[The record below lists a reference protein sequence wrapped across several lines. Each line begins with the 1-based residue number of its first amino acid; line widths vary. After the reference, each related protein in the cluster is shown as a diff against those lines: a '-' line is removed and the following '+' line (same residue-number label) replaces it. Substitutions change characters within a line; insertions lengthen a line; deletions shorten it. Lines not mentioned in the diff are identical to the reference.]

1 MYFIAYNM
9 TLSIFLDCSNNE
21 NKVANIQ
28 KSFGLN
34 VVTETP
40 TNKPFFVFKEN
51 GLNFIFNS
59 DNAKS
64 LHIDFLKGAMGWRL
78 KRSDHEKLLKKTLG
92 KNNKPLYI
100 FDGTA
105 GLLCDSLIFL
115 ALGHRV
121 IACEQS
127 KILFLLVSDA
137 LERAKDQLPFIE
149 NLKLLNGN
157 SSECYKDHKNVDVIY
172 LDPMY
177 PEPKKNVLRS
187 GNIALIKDI
196 LQIEMIKDHGDNI
209 FFEFKENDYKKI
221 VLKRPIK
228 SDLVD
233 NKFNYQIK
241 GKSTRFD
248 VYI

>member
-1 MYFIAYNM
+1 
-9 TLSIFLDCSNNE
+9 
-21 NKVANIQ
+21 
-28 KSFGLN
+28 
-34 VVTETP
+34 
-40 TNKPFFVFKEN
+40 
-51 GLNFIFNS
+51 
-59 DNAKS
+59 
-64 LHIDFLKGAMGWRL
+64 MGWRL

-92 KNNKPLYI
+92 RNNGPLSI

-105 GLLCDSLIFL
+105 GLLSDTLIFL

-127 KILFLLVSDA
+127 KILFLLISDA
-137 LERAKDQLPFIE
+137 LKRARDQLPFIE
-149 NLKLLNGN
+149 NLKLINGN
-157 SSECYKDHKNVDVIY
+157 SAECYKDYKNVDVIY

-196 LQIEMIKDHGDNI
+196 LQIEMIEDCGDNI

-228 SDLVD
+228 SDLLD

>member
-1 MYFIAYNM
+1 MYFITCNM

-34 VVTETP
+34 VVNEIP

-51 GLNFIFNS
+51 GLNFIFDS

-64 LHIDFLKGAMGWRL
+64 FHIDFLKGAMGWRL

-92 KNNKPLYI
+92 KNKQPLSI

-105 GLLCDSLIFL
+105 GLLSDTLIFL

-137 LERAKDQLPFIE
+137 LERARNQLPFIE

-157 SSECYKDHKNVDVIY
+157 SSECFKDHKNVDVIY

-177 PEPKKNVLRS
+177 PQPKKNVSRS
-187 GNIALIKDI
+187 GNIAAIKDI
-196 LQIEMIKDHGDNI
+196 LQIEMIKDHGDGI

-228 SDLVD
+228 SDLLD
-233 NKFNYQIK
+233 NNFNYQIK

>member
-1 MYFIAYNM
+1 MYFIAFNM
-9 TLSIFLDCSNNE
+9 TPSIFLDCSSNE
-21 NKVANIQ
+21 DKVNNIQ
-28 KSFGLN
+28 ESLDLN
-34 VVTETP
+34 VVTKIPINE
-40 TNKPFFVFKEN
+40 PFFIFKQN

-59 DNAKS
+59 DNSKS
-64 LHIDFLKGAMGWRL
+64 LHVDFLKGSMGWRL

-92 KNNKPLYI
+92 RNNGPLSI

-105 GLLCDSLIFL
+105 GLLSDTLIFL

-127 KILFLLVSDA
+127 KILFLLISDA
-137 LERAKDQLPFIE
+137 LKRAKDQLPFIE

-228 SDLVD
+228 SDLLD

>member
-1 MYFIAYNM
+1 MYFIAFNM
-9 TLSIFLDCSNNE
+9 TPSIFLDCSSNE
-21 NKVANIQ
+21 DKVNNIQ
-28 KSFGLN
+28 ESLDLN
-34 VVTETP
+34 VVTKIPINE
-40 TNKPFFVFKEN
+40 PFFIFKQN
-51 GLNFIFNS
+51 GLNFIFNA
-59 DNAKS
+59 DNSKS
-64 LHIDFLKGAMGWRL
+64 LHVDFLKGSMGWRL

-92 KNNKPLYI
+92 RNNGPLSI

-105 GLLCDSLIFL
+105 GLLSDTLIFL

-127 KILFLLVSDA
+127 KILFLLISDA
-137 LERAKDQLPFIE
+137 LKRARDQLPFIE

-228 SDLVD
+228 SDLLD

>member
-1 MYFIAYNM
+1 MHFVAFNM

-28 KSFGLN
+28 ESFGLN

-92 KNNKPLYI
+92 KNNKPLSI

-105 GLLCDSLIFL
+105 GLLSDTLIFL

-137 LERAKDQLPFIE
+137 LERARGQLSFIE
-149 NLKLLNGN
+149 NLKFLNGN
-157 SSECYKDHKNVDVIY
+157 SSECFKDHQNVDVIY

-177 PEPKKNVLRS
+177 PELKKNILRS
-187 GNIALIKDI
+187 GNIAVIKDI
-196 LQIEMIKDHGDNI
+196 LKIEMIKDYGDNI
-209 FFEFKENDYKKI
+209 FFEFKKNDYKKI

-228 SDLVD
+228 SDLLD

>member
-1 MYFIAYNM
+1 MYFIAINM
-9 TLSIFLDCSNNE
+9 TLSIFLDCSSNE
-21 NKVANIQ
+21 DKVNNIQ
-28 KSFGLN
+28 ESFDVN
-34 VVTETP
+34 VVTKTP
-40 TNKPFFVFKEN
+40 INEPFFIFKQN

-59 DNAKS
+59 DNSKS
-64 LHIDFLKGAMGWRL
+64 LHVDFLKGSMGWRL

-92 KNNKPLYI
+92 RNNGPLSI

-105 GLLCDSLIFL
+105 GLLSDTLIFL

-127 KILFLLVSDA
+127 KILFLLISDA
-137 LERAKDQLPFIE
+137 LKRARVQLPFIK

-157 SSECYKDHKNVDVIY
+157 SAECYKDYKKVDVIY

-196 LQIEMIKDHGDNI
+196 LQIEMIEDCGDNI

-228 SDLVD
+228 SDLLD

>member
-1 MYFIAYNM
+1 MYSIAFNM
-9 TLSIFLDCSNNE
+9 TLSIFLDCSSNE
-21 NKVANIQ
+21 NKVNNIQ
-28 KSFGLN
+28 ESFDLN
-34 VVTETP
+34 VVTKIPINE
-40 TNKPFFVFKEN
+40 PFFIFKQN

-59 DNAKS
+59 DNSKS
-64 LHIDFLKGAMGWRL
+64 LHVDFLKGSMGWRL

-92 KNNKPLYI
+92 RNNGPLSI

-105 GLLCDSLIFL
+105 GLLSDTLIFL

-127 KILFLLVSDA
+127 KILFLLISDA
-137 LERAKDQLPFIE
+137 LKRARDQLPFIE
-149 NLKLLNGN
+149 NLKLINGN
-157 SSECYKDHKNVDVIY
+157 SAEYFKDYKNVDVIY

-177 PEPKKNVLRS
+177 PEPKKNILRS

-196 LQIEMIKDHGDNI
+196 LQIEMIEDCGDNI
-209 FFEFKENDYKKI
+209 FFEFKENNYKKI

-228 SDLVD
+228 SDLLD